1 MKRSHSTDFDVITGP
16 SMASACP
23 IVETAPAP
31 PQPLSQSR
39 LAESSLAG
47 KPDGGATVP
56 APHQPA
62 PASPV

>member
-23 IVETAPAP
+23 VVETVPAEL
-31 PQPLSQSR
+31 QPLV
-39 LAESSLAG
+39 ESSPGG
-47 KPDGGATVP
+47 KRDDGAKVS
-56 APHQPA
+56 APHQPV

>member
-23 IVETAPAP
+23 VVE
-31 PQPLSQSR
+31 
-39 LAESSLAG
+39 
-47 KPDGGATVP
+47 TVP
-56 APHQPA
+56 AELQPVAERGQSAKVDSGATATSPRQPA